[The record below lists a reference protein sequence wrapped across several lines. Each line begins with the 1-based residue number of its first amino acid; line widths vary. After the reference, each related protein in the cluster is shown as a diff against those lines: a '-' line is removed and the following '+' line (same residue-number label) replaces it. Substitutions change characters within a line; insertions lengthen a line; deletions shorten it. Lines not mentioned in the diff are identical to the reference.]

1 MMYELEQARR
11 YIATIVVYLAITVGG
26 APAVMAS
33 ECPPSA
39 VVEGAPTLIEP
50 IRELL
55 EARGV
60 RRETPP
66 GCPVVR
72 AAVAENDAMLTVEIE
87 DGSGRLSQRT
97 VSSTET
103 AAALIESWARDDLSS
118 PFLEP
123 RVVDEPL
130 PDEGEA
136 RAQPTPE
143 KLASAESEQEV
154 SPRGAGT
161 ALRVLLDG
169 EATASWDG
177 GTWFGGKAGIGF
189 GLGRIIIGGV
199 FRFSIDTKLTGPGRR
214 YDTHR
219 VAFDG
224 LAFIGIPIKWSRVA
238 LIPGVDIGG
247 GGVRR
252 YERVENATTT
262 TDDDILVNET
272 NGGARLSGHLSLDI
286 PLKGGFGLNIDL
298 SFCVS
303 LPAERDVITREGYPL
318 AGEPLGNTRLGFGV
332 RYDYP
337 LGRKRRGT

>member
-1 MMYELEQARR
+1 MMCELKQARR
-11 YIATIVVYLAITVGG
+11 YIATIVVYLALTVGST
-26 APAVMAS
+26 PATMAS

-39 VVEGAPTLIEP
+39 VVEGAPT
-50 IRELL
+50 
-55 EARGV
+55 
-60 RRETPP
+60 
-66 GCPVVR
+66 
-72 AAVAENDAMLTVEIE
+72 
-87 DGSGRLSQRT
+87 
-97 VSSTET
+97 
-103 AAALIESWARDDLSS
+103 
-118 PFLEP
+118 
-123 RVVDEPL
+123 
-130 PDEGEA
+130 
-136 RAQPTPE
+136 PE
-143 KLASAESEQEV
+143 KLASSDSEQEV
-154 SPRGAGT
+154 SPRGADT

-199 FRFSIDTKLTGPGRR
+199 FRFSIDTKLTGPGRQ

-219 VAFDG
+219 VAYDG
-224 LAFIGIPIKWSRVA
+224 LVFIGIPIKWSRVA

-252 YERVENATTT
+252 YERIEDRTVAEN
-262 TDDDILVNET
+262 DDFVINQFD
-272 NGGARLSGHLSLDI
+272 GGARLGGHLSLDI
-286 PLKGGFGLNIDL
+286 PLKWGFGLNVDL